1 MTAVEKITVPRLNK
15 LINMIQKTLPF
26 LIVLAVGT
34 LGFDAPTFEEYVKQF
49 NKTYASQ
56 EEYYFRMAN
65 YEANVEKMKTIT
77 SFEPGVNHLSD
88 WSELEIKGLKNLNN
102 DTLNDTFD

>member
-1 MTAVEKITVPRLNK
+1 
-15 LINMIQKTLPF
+15 
-26 LIVLAVGT
+26 
-34 LGFDAPTFEEYVKQF
+34 
-49 NKTYASQ
+49 
-56 EEYYFRMAN
+56 MAN